1 MNDLERDLRELFDT
15 KTRDAAASSTPSRSV
30 LKRARRRQAG
40 TALVAIL
47 GGVAILAGSVL
58 GVRALV
64 GSDGEPGPAVVPAL
78 PNAPEGF
85 RAAVL
90 PYASLVYPEDW
101 FLVVMDP
108 AASGD
113 RVLQLTN
120 FDAGAARIS
129 CEHGASL
136 PSGGVLLEVQLGAVG
151 ESPPA
156 WPTALGAV
164 PGDAGR
170 CGADGVL
177 GASWTASGTAF
188 SATGLLAPDAAS
200 RDAERLEG
208 AFGSLAFPESAP
220 QTEGFFGTSNLVL
233 GTTDSPLGPI
243 ALYAYEDLEDETEHG
258 SYWIGIAGPAGSQLS
273 GASQIGRDV
282 PTGDENVTMNL
293 GMTGVVWGDVSTD
306 AARAELRTVEGET
319 YPATLVVLPESLGVP
334 QHQAVWGIVDAFTAD
349 RVTTLLYDAQGKV
362 LNDFF
367 PTGPRVTIA
376 TGTDPQGGP
385 WELYLDVTSDGTG
398 LGFGFVNGGGGSGCC
413 LRPLTSDFQL
423 DGWGTGGDEPSN
435 ITALASDA
443 VTRVVFEASDGTI
456 VEGGL
461 YVVPDASLRI
471 PQVALVIVPSTRQLE
486 GQLVAYDVSGVELG
500 REDVGDDPEPAGPTT
515 EIDVIWERLRRARS
529 VVEEYAARHGGSLL
543 RFDASEAA
551 RIDPGIGGDPGIRWN
566 DGPLTGGEVSIRG
579 VARAGGSELTGLSG
593 WNVVLVSATV
603 GAQGS
608 VGSTY
613 CIAVNIDESGGG
625 NFRYGTQR
633 GASYEECRGG
643 WPELGR

>member
-1 MNDLERDLRELFDT
+1 ML
-15 KTRDAAASSTPSRSV
+15 
-30 LKRARRRQAG
+30 
-40 TALVAIL
+40 
-47 GGVAILAGSVL
+47 
-58 GVRALV
+58 
-64 GSDGEPGPAVVPAL
+64 
-78 PNAPEGF
+78 
-85 RAAVL
+85 
-90 PYASLVYPEDW
+90 
-101 FLVVMDP
+101 
-108 AASGD
+108 
-113 RVLQLTN
+113 
-120 FDAGAARIS
+120 
-129 CEHGASL
+129 
-136 PSGGVLLEVQLGAVG
+136 
-151 ESPPA
+151 
-156 WPTALGAV
+156 
-164 PGDAGR
+164 
-170 CGADGVL
+170 
-177 GASWTASGTAF
+177 
-188 SATGLLAPDAAS
+188 
-200 RDAERLEG
+200 
-208 AFGSLAFPESAP
+208 
-220 QTEGFFGTSNLVL
+220 
-233 GTTDSPLGPI
+233 
-243 ALYAYEDLEDETEHG
+243 
-258 SYWIGIAGPAGSQLS
+258 LS

-306 AARAELRTVEGET
+306 AARAELRTIEGET
-319 YPATLVVLPESLGVP
+319 YPATLVALPESLGVP

-349 RVTTLLYDAQGKV
+349 RVTTLLYDARGKV
-362 LNDFF
+362 LNDLF

-423 DGWGTGGDEPSN
+423 DGWGTGGGEPSN

-461 YVVPDASLRI
+461 YVVPDESLRI
-471 PQVALVIVPSTRQLE
+471 PQVGLVIVPSNMQLE

-529 VVEEYAARHGGSLL
+529 VVEEYAARHRGSLSG
-543 RFDASEAA
+543 FDAFEAA

-579 VARAGGSELTGLSG
+579 VAPAGGSELTGLSG

-603 GAQGS
+603 GAHGS

-613 CIAVNIDESGGG
+613 CIAVNIDENGGG
-625 NFRYGTQR
+625 NFRYGTQY